1 MLEIA
6 QDKGAPPGVRA
17 KLAIRLAEG
26 AGLFKDRPDGS
37 ANPRKSLSEM
47 TREELD
53 EVVKQGAAVLQAAG
67 RVGKTIEGRVTPN
80 NTPENNTESVEALSD
95 KA

>member
-26 AGLFKDRPDGS
+26 AGLFKDRLSDS
-37 ANPRKSLSEM
+37 SNPRKSLSEM

-67 RVGKTIEGRVTPN
+67 RVGKTIEGRLAPN
-80 NTPENNTESVEALSD
+80 SAQVEPQEITEALSD
-95 KA
+95 KE